1 MTAAAASAEAR
12 RQTYQRYRD
21 AIVPQA
27 RQVEELAQD
36 SYRLGQTGLAALL
49 QALQASRDV
58 RLRALD
64 AGAQFKAGSPIRE
77 RAIGAP
83 LP

>member
-1 MTAAAASAEAR
+1 MS
-12 RQTYQRYRD
+12 
-21 AIVPQA
+21 
-27 RQVEELAQD
+27 
-36 SYRLGQTGLAALL
+36 ALL

-64 AGAQFKAGSPIRE
+64 SMAQLQAALADLE